1 MTQFCVFKCNDI
13 GRVLSRSGWLVG
25 LQGPNMF
32 QVCAKR
38 KEKRKKTLHT
48 TKANVTERQTA
59 ITETPVDSTR
69 LLSLSL
75 EQCMACL
82 LFLNYNYHRITL
94 LLTYNTLFYTN
105 TNATD
110 AKIKTRDLHNY
121 TAFVFLGNI

>member
-1 MTQFCVFKCNDI
+1 M
-13 GRVLSRSGWLVG
+13 GG

-32 QVCAKR
+32 QVCAK
-38 KEKRKKTLHT
+38 KEKEKLHT
-48 TKANVTERQTA
+48 TKANIAERQND
-59 ITETPVDSTR
+59 ITEAPFDSTR
-69 LLSLSL
+69 PLSLSL

-121 TAFVFLGNI
+121 TAFVFFGNISFLH

>member
-1 MTQFCVFKCNDI
+1 M
-13 GRVLSRSGWLVG
+13 GG
-25 LQGPNMF
+25 LQGPICF
-32 QVCAKR
+32 KFVQKG
-38 KEKRKKTLHT
+38 KKKLHM
-48 TKANVTERQTA
+48 TKANIAEHQTD
-59 ITETPVDSTR
+59 ITEMPFDSTC
-69 LLSLSL
+69 LLSLSF